1 MLKPLAC
8 AAVLAVFITGTAHA
22 ADPAMTGTTAK
33 GPALVDSKGMTLY
46 VFDKDPAGGS
56 ACNDACAQNWPP
68 LIAPGDAKAGG
79 GFSVITR
86 TGGAKQWAYK
96 GKALYLWVKDVKPGD
111 ATGDGFRGVWHI
123 AKP

>member
-8 AAVLAVFITGTAHA
+8 AAVLAVLVTGTAYA

-46 VFDKDPAGGS
+46 VFDKDPAGSS
-56 ACNDACAQNWPP
+56 ACYDACAQNWPP
-68 LIAPGDAKAGG
+68 LIAPGDAKTSGD
-79 GFSVITR
+79 FSVISR

-96 GKALYLWVKDVKPGD
+96 GKALYHWVKDAKPGD